1 MKIFCI
7 GRNYKKHIEE
17 LKNDMPKNPLIFMK
31 PQTAL
36 LKNNEAFYYPNFSNE
51 IHYECEL
58 VLKIGKNGKKI
69 SPKFATSYIK
79 EYTVGI
85 DFTARDLQNQ
95 LKEKGHPWEIAK
107 AFDHSAPVGEFISAE
122 TNTDWSSISFQLEK
136 NSEIVQQGNTSD
148 LIFDIPTLISHIS
161 NYFTLQTGDL
171 IFTGT
176 PAGVGKIE
184 IGNHFVASIQNKKL
198 LDFVV
203 K

>member
-7 GRNYKKHIEE
+7 GRNYTEHIQE
-17 LKNDMPKNPLIFMK
+17 LNNNTPDQPLVFMK

-36 LKNNEAFYYPNFSNE
+36 LKNNDAFYYPNFSNE

-69 SPKFATSYIK
+69 SPKYASSYIK

-85 DFTARDLQNQ
+85 DFTARDLQKK

-107 AFDHSAPVGEFISAE
+107 AFDSSAPIGQFITATKD
-122 TNTDWSSISFQLEK
+122 TNWDNIAFQLKRNNET
-136 NSEIVQQGNTSD
+136 VQQGNTKD

-161 NYFTLQTGDL
+161 TFFTLQTGDL

-184 IGNHFVASIQNKKL
+184 LGDHFIASIDEKNL
-198 LDFVV
+198 LDFVI